1 MPAYSFQPR
10 FYEPILIGTKGGTI
24 RAPRRSGNVRGYG
37 RSMIRTEQVGGH
49 AYPGEELALYVRQRH
64 PTGFL
69 IDRKACV
76 AVEPILLDIGRGG
89 RIFLKSSSLVLCM
102 PDRLD
107 AFARFDGFEDFT
119 ALAEFW
125 RATHN
130 SRQAPDGPGVFD
142 GWHIRWAPLPEEV
155 TNGK

>member
-24 RAPRRSGNVRGYG
+24 RAPRRMGGRGPWAT
-37 RSMIRTEQVGGH
+37 RRVDQVGGH

-89 RIFLKSSSLVLCM
+89 RGFLKTSNLVLCM

-107 AFARFDGFEDFT
+107 AFARFDGFENYE

-130 SRQAPDGPGVFD
+130 SRQALDGPGVFD

-155 TNGK
+155 TNGN